1 MKLDSAVFYTNNLD
15 RAVAFYRDIV
25 GLKVDYIQ
33 KGRFASFKLESVK
46 LGIKKAV
53 EKREIPGN
61 QTVFIEVDNIKK
73 IDDQFKS
80 KKVIFLKE
88 LVTED
93 WATNFSILDP
103 DGNKLQFIKK

>member
-1 MKLDSAVFYTNNLD
+1 M
-15 RAVAFYRDIV
+15 
-25 GLKVDYIQ
+25 
-33 KGRFASFKLESVK
+33 K

-53 EKREIPGN
+53 EKREVPGH
-61 QTVFIEVDNIKK
+61 QTVFIEVDNIKEAY
-73 IDDQFKS
+73 DQFKS

-93 WATNFSILDP
+93 WSTNFSILDP